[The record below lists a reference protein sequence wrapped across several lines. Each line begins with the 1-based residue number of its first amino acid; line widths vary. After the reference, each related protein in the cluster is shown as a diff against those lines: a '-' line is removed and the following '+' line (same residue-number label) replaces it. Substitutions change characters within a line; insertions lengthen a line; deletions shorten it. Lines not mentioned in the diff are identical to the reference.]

1 MVDLP
6 QKGETRQTG
15 ELRCHEAKW
24 GEHGVWVVSVREVTE
39 AKRVQE
45 GIQQSAKIFEHTRD
59 GIFVCDLDERI
70 LAVNPGFTRITGYSG
85 AEVGGKT
92 PRMLKS
98 GVQDEDFY
106 RQLWE
111 GLNQMGFWSG
121 EISNRRKNG
130 ETYPAWETISEVR
143 DKEGELNHYVA
154 IFSDITQL
162 RSAEKELRFLTYRDP
177 LTGLGNWTHFRDQL
191 QQALKHRSSSTRHL
205 AVTSFDLKGFGLLND
220 SMGHAAGDVA
230 LQRVAE
236 RLQSALSQPDTI
248 ARAAGDEFWV
258 LIEDLHGSLEADRWT
273 RRLLE
278 VLQEPLEIA
287 GQTLHLGAH
296 VGIAL
301 APDDTEDAD
310 LLLNQATT
318 ALHWSQQQSQT
329 DIQFFRP
336 EFGEQAEQHFQLEE
350 ALQRALKEEQLE
362 LWYQPQIDLASGAV
376 VGVEALARWPHP
388 ELGMIS
394 PARFIPLAEETGL
407 ILPLGDWALTQ
418 AIEQAAQWRER
429 GLSIGH
435 VGVNVATAQL
445 TGTELTDQVRNKVA
459 AKGIPPQDLQL
470 EVTERGI
477 MHDPEAAGETLRALS
492 AQGVGIAID
501 DFGTG
506 YSSLAYLKNF
516 EFDVLKVDKRFVDGL
531 PEDTN
536 DASIARAIQAIAES
550 LGQMVCAEGVET
562 AEQAD
567 WLFQNGIQQAQ
578 GFLYARPM
586 PPEQLEQWLRDRKSR

>member
-1 MVDLP
+1 
-6 QKGETRQTG
+6 
-15 ELRCHEAKW
+15 
-24 GEHGVWVVSVREVTE
+24 
-39 AKRVQE
+39 
-45 GIQQSAKIFEHTRD
+45 
-59 GIFVCDLDERI
+59 
-70 LAVNPGFTRITGYSG
+70 
-85 AEVGGKT
+85 
-92 PRMLKS
+92 
-98 GVQDEDFY
+98 
-106 RQLWE
+106 
-111 GLNQMGFWSG
+111 
-121 EISNRRKNG
+121 
-130 ETYPAWETISEVR
+130 
-143 DKEGELNHYVA
+143 
-154 IFSDITQL
+154 
-162 RSAEKELRFLTYRDP
+162 
-177 LTGLGNWTHFRDQL
+177 
-191 QQALKHRSSSTRHL
+191 
-205 AVTSFDLKGFGLLND
+205 
-220 SMGHAAGDVA
+220 VA